1 MTADQAWLEL
11 IQRIVRDGK
20 HTKPRGLTCK
30 EIIGHQTVVDMNY
43 PITTLRPKLGYRFL
57 AAEAWWIL
65 SGKNDVA
72 SIAPYS
78 RHIADFSDNGQMFF
92 GAYGPKITEQLSY
105 VAESIINDPWSRQA
119 VIDIWRPNPP
129 KSRDI
134 PCTLSTQFLLR
145 PHVDSIGVESLRLH
159 CIDTMRSSDA
169 WLGWPY
175 DVFNFSMLSACL
187 ALAIGLRTK
196 KRITLGELHLTA
208 GSQHLY
214 VHPKEDGN
222 TSIPYKIA
230 DVLNVLSGVTYN
242 PIFYS
247 PIDLSDFKEP
257 QCLINHLGLCKDFK
271 GILPFLKEFQK

>member
-1 MTADQAWLEL
+1 MTADQAWLAL

-43 PITTLRPKLGYRFL
+43 PVTTLRPKLGYRFL

-78 RHIADFSDNGQMFF
+78 RHIANFSDDGERFF
-92 GAYGPKITEQLSY
+92 GAYGPKIMEQISY
-105 VAESIINDPWSRQA
+105 AIESIVQDVWCRQS
-119 VIDIWRPNPP
+119 VVDIWRPNPP
-129 KSRDI
+129 KSKDI
-134 PCTLSTQFLLR
+134 PCTLSAQFLLR
-145 PHVDSIGVESLRLH
+145 PHVDGMGIESLRLH

-175 DVFNFSMLSACL
+175 DCMNFSMLSAYV
-187 ALAIGLRTK
+187 ALSLRYKIGR
-196 KRITLGELHLTA
+196 RVELGELHLTA

-214 VHPKEDGN
+214 VNPKEDGN
-222 TSIPYKIA
+222 TSIPYDFA
-230 DVLNVLSGVTYN
+230 DVLDVLSGTTPGATPYN
-242 PIFYS
+242 PINLDNFNS
-247 PIDLSDFKEP
+247 PKALIDHLS
-257 QCLINHLGLCKDFK
+257 LCKDYK
-271 GILPFLKEFQK
+271 GSLPFLKEFQK